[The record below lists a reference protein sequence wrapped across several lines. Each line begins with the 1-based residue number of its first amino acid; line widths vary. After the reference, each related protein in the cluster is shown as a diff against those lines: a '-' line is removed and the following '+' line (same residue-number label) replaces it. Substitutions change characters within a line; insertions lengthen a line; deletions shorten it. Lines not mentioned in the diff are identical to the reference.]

1 MIEVI
6 GLGGM
11 AIILVA
17 FIMNELGRWTAE
29 SFAYDMANLVGGL
42 LLSIYAFYI
51 GSLPFLFLNIVWAIV
66 AARDVVL
73 DLGLWG
79 EKSDK
84 TVHPGKKR
92 KKK

>member
-17 FIMNELGRWTAE
+17 FMMNEFGKWDAE

-42 LLSIYAFYI
+42 LLAFYAFYI
-51 GSLPFLFLNIVWAIV
+51 NSLPFLFLNAVWAIV
-66 AARDVVL
+66 AARDVVI
-73 DLGLWG
+73 DLGFFS
-79 EKSDK
+79 K
-84 TVHPGKKR
+84 KKR
-92 KKK
+92 HSKKRN